1 MSKYISQIN
10 NQNFVYPNYDLAE
23 YDVDIVHNINNTSVS
38 GIVTSFSAV
47 TASSSIIQVRYTTT
61 WIRNGAEVFIRPS
74 NVLSI
79 SSLHLMAPNQLYYK
93 SWRAVDSVSTTS
105 TGATAFTTTARTINL
120 TPALLGLTTFVSGV
134 YNFEFRFVGA
144 TSIFPVCAP
153 LSITIP

>member
-47 TASSSIIQVRYTTT
+47 TASSSVIQVRYTNT
-61 WIRNGAEVFIRPS
+61 WSRNDAEVFIRPS

-79 SSLHLMAPNQLYYK
+79 SSLHVMAPNQLYYK
-93 SWRAVDSVSTTS
+93 PWRTIDSTSTTL
-105 TGATAFTTTARTINL
+105 TGVTTFTNTNRLIQFTAAG
-120 TPALLGLTTFVSGV
+120 LGLTTLVSGV
-134 YNFEFRFVGA
+134 YNFEFRFIGA

>member
-47 TASSSIIQVRYTTT
+47 TASSSIIQVRVTFT
-61 WIRNGAEVFIRPS
+61 WVRNGAEVYIRPV
-74 NVLSI
+74 NALQI
-79 SSLHLMAPNQLYYK
+79 YSLHVLAPNQLYYK
-93 SWRAVDSVSTTS
+93 PWRMIDQTS
-105 TGATAFTTTARTINL
+105 TLSTGLTTLTITNRLIQFTAAG
-120 TPALLGLTTFVSGV
+120 LGLTTFVSGV
-134 YNFEFRFVGA
+134 YNFEFRFIGA
-144 TSIFPVCAP
+144 TSIFPVCVP

>member
-38 GIVTSFSAV
+38 GIVTSFSATTV
-47 TASSSIIQVRYTTT
+47 SSSFITVRTTNT
-61 WIRNGAEVFIRPS
+61 WSRNGAEVFIK
-74 NVLSI
+74 NDGTLVI
-79 SSLHLMAPNQLYYK
+79 FTLHVMAPNQLYYK
-93 SWRAVDSVSTTS
+93 PWRCIGAQRTSTTGS
-105 TGATAFTTTARTINL
+105 TTFTSTNVNISF